1 MPFVISIRMTKLANI
16 FWFFLKLGA
25 FSFGGPNSHNKL
37 MENEIVKKKHL
48 LDQETFDTL
57 KNESLSLP
65 GPTSTQLAMKIG
77 YKQKGILGMLVA
89 GFAFILPSCVLML
102 VIALYYKEFANEKF
116 KLIDPFLYGIR
127 GAVIA
132 ILLFTCFIFTMKYI
146 RDLMLLVIFLAAA
159 GATMAGLNPILLLIL
174 SAIAYLIVK
183 QNIKTNT
190 ASAGFFLQVQPE
202 LIVPILENN
211 KLLLLFAKIGS
222 LMLGSGYMIFAYIKM
237 DLVDTNIL
245 PLNTVLDTIA
255 FGLFA
260 PGPILSTVTFLGYQ
274 LNNWQGAL
282 LATLGFLIPTFL
294 YAILGSTVLSKFVKT
309 KVWQTIFLA
318 LVVASLAIL
327 FATTLIMGYKTL
339 IDIKLW
345 IIFIICLLIL
355 LKWPKLNLLW
365 LIIISANIG
374 YLLLHFMPSS
384 LN

>member
-1 MPFVISIRMTKLANI
+1 MTTLANI

-77 YKQKGILGMLVA
+77 YKQKGIVGMLVA
-89 GFAFILPSCVLML
+89 GFAFVLPSCILML

-190 ASAGFFLQVQPE
+190 ASAGFLLQVQPE

-260 PGPILSTVTFLGYQ
+260 PGPILATVTFLGYQ
-274 LNNWQGAL
+274 LSNWQGAL

-294 YAILGSTVLSKFVKT
+294 YAILGSTVLSRFVKT
-309 KVWQTIFLA
+309 TMWQTIFRA
-318 LVVASLAIL
+318 LVVSSLAIL

-345 IIFIICLLIL
+345 IIFFICLLIL